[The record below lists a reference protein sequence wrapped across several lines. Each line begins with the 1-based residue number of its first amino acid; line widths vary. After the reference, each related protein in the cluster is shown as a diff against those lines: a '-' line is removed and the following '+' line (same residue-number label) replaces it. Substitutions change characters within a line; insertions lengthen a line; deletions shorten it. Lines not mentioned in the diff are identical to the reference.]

1 MSREEKE
8 LLYEIASWHSKE
20 FYNRMEDHW
29 TTANYR
35 LAEKCTAKLSVLEA
49 EYIEKYGPLPEWRYI
64 NDVWQTMNELRGELN
79 G

>member
-8 LLYEIASWHSKE
+8 LLYEIASWRSKD
-20 FYNRMEDHW
+20 FYNQMEEHW
-29 TTANYR
+29 QDANYR
-35 LAEKCTAKLSVLEA
+35 LDDKCRRKLSTLEA

-64 NDVWQTMNELRGELN
+64 NDVWKTMHELKEELD